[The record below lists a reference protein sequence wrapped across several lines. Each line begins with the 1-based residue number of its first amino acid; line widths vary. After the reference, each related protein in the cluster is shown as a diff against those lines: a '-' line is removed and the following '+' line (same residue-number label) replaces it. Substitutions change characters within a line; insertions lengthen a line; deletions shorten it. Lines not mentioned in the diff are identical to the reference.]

1 MGLAGVEGK
10 DKVEVV
16 DFAQEYGKVV
26 RYESNKYNKGSRRY
40 KGRGNKDREQGHGH
54 PQQQQQDNNNN
65 NNKGR
70 EVIELRDVR
79 REVADL
85 GARGFGKK
93 EAKEWKQQVYSTLGA
108 KAEKSPRINA
118 RIGLGIAKKKIER
131 ERKAKE
137 LAREMGMLTPKK
149 GGKKGKVKRRK

>member
-1 MGLAGVEGK
+1 MGKEVK
-10 DKVEVV
+10 VV
-16 DFAQEYGKVV
+16 DFAKEYGKVV
-26 RYESNKYNKGSRRY
+26 RYENNKYKKGSSENSDRRRR
-40 KGRGNKDREQGHGH
+40 KDRDQGRGDQAET
-54 PQQQQQDNNNN
+54 
-65 NNKGR
+65 KGR

-85 GARGFGKK
+85 GSRGFGKK
-93 EAKEWKQQVYSTLGA
+93 EAKEWKQQVYSSLGA
-108 KAEKSPRINA
+108 KAEKRPRINA
-118 RIGLGIAKKKIER
+118 RIGLGISKKKIER